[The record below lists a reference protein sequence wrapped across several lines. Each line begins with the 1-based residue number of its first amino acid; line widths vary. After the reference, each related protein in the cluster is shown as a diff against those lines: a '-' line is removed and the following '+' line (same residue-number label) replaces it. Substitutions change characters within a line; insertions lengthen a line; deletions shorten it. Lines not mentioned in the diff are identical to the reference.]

1 FARIRIRATIPTP
14 GTYTITHPYG
24 VEVFNVSATDIADR
38 GGRRA
43 INMTRDLGI
52 GGPVDFTGA
61 LNGDVGPFLKG
72 AGYPYRATNPETG
85 EEEQFIGDPNIAT
98 TVTGSPFGT
107 NYVEISGPAGT

>member
-1 FARIRIRATIPTP
+1 PDAANYGLEVYTAAIEAAFAQEIPIQGQQQSFARIRIRATIPTP

-24 VEVFNVSATDIADR
+24 VEVFNVTATDIADR

-72 AGYPYRATNPETG
+72 AGYPYR
-85 EEEQFIGDPNIAT
+85 
-98 TVTGSPFGT
+98 
-107 NYVEISGPAGT
+107 